1 MVSFPWINK
10 MLSLRVRMTRK
21 SLNPPSP
28 VQITVQITGGSY
40 EVTYRKAQLRV
51 EEDFKVVAFEMLE
64 GWDEEGVISHGSW
77 CGNRRTM
84 RGRRRGLCFHNWGVP
99 HYPIQPAGQCPGLH
113 VQAIGGGT
121 GGGVNKLISLIWVLK
136 GLYNV

>member
-1 MVSFPWINK
+1 

-21 SLNPPSP
+21 SLDPPSP

-84 RGRRRGLCFHNWGVP
+84 RGRRRGPCSTGCPSLSNPASGAMSWAS
-99 HYPIQPAGQCPGLH
+99 QPGYRWWSW
-113 VQAIGGGT
+113 
-121 GGGVNKLISLIWVLK
+121 GGGVNKL
-136 GLYNV
+136 